1 MIGKTLSRFGIMT
14 TDSDQESSPTQAAVL
29 PQPES
34 HSDSGRPSQCE
45 SLDATLMTVT
55 PSRSHLTTV
64 LASSSQDSRL
74 GLLAIAASAHATS
87 KTGASEITGSLS
99 EHWQPELE
107 TLESESGLL
116 NTMMPENE
124 ESLAHRR
131 VYSNRC
137 AEISDSAHKTSVTL
151 KNHLRKMND
160 LAGTDIDLTTIP
172 LDHAA
177 EFMGKFMDYI
187 RLDTGIKKYSAADK
201 MLQEIKKHLTKRMLV
216 EKHPEA
222 YFLDQYKELR
232 KTQKRVSFASVNPLD

>member
-1 MIGKTLSRFGIMT
+1 MMT
-14 TDSDQESSPTQAAVL
+14 PGPV
-29 PQPES
+29 P
-34 HSDSGRPSQCE
+34 
-45 SLDATLMTVT
+45 
-55 PSRSHLTTV
+55 
-64 LASSSQDSRL
+64 
-74 GLLAIAASAHATS
+74 
-87 KTGASEITGSLS
+87 
-99 EHWQPELE
+99 
-107 TLESESGLL
+107 
-116 NTMMPENE
+116 PENE
-124 ESLAHRR
+124 GSLAYRR

-137 AEISDSAHKTSVTL
+137 AEISHSAQKTTVTL

-232 KTQKRVSFASVNPLD
+232 KTQKRVRFASVTSLY